1 MKSSK
6 PLLISLSLH
15 LFLFI
20 LAWGALSAVR
30 KIPEPEKIRVALLL
44 RTPMVSQITPPK
56 PMAPMP
62 VKTPEAPKPLETSK
76 LSQKVPTPPAVTAA
90 KVVSAPSA
98 TPTVTPAVAK
108 TAPAEPVV
116 VKAPPPPP
124 VNIQADYEEE
134 NLGRIRSLLSE
145 RLKYPKNALRLRQQG
160 SVTITFTLSSSG
172 DVSAI
177 TITKSSD
184 FEMLDDAART
194 LIEST
199 ASAFPKPSKSV
210 RISVPIDYKIR

>member
-1 MKSSK
+1 M
-6 PLLISLSLH
+6 
-15 LFLFI
+15 

-44 RTPMVSQITPPK
+44 QTPMLSPITPPK

-62 VKTPEAPKPLETSK
+62 VKTPEAPKPLETPK
-76 LSQKVPTPPAVTAA
+76 LSQKVPTPPAVAAA
-90 KVVSAPSA
+90 KVVSVPSA
-98 TPTVTPAVAK
+98 TPILTPAVAK
-108 TAPAEPVV
+108 TAPAEPVAA
-116 VKAPPPPP
+116 KAPPPPP

-160 SVTITFTLSSSG
+160 SVIVTFTLSSSG

-184 FEMLDDAART
+184 FEMLDDAARA